1 MSIVSEVKLSGPS
14 LAGLARLHH
23 GEGEAGGQVWRMV
36 EVAVAGTHG
45 HQPAV
50 RTRRGRGGGAEAA
63 RGQQEVSLH
72 PWRFWCRH
80 LMSQILLL

>member
-1 MSIVSEVKLSGPS
+1 MTKGCSKMAITFSMSIVIEVKFSGTS
-14 LAGLARLHH
+14 LACLARLHH

-72 PWRFWCRH
+72 PW
-80 LMSQILLL
+80 